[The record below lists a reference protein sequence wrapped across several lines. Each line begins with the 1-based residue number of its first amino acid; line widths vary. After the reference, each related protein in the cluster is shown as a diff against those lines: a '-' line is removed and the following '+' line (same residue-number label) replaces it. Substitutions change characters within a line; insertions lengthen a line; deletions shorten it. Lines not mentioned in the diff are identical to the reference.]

1 MSVTDASFEQ
11 SCGHIGTTAKEQWM
25 QLPSALRR
33 DLGSE
38 FCLPDPEFLYNVCL
52 DDLDRHSLV
61 SHYASD
67 AAELEFF
74 TSILKTLQVQ
84 SSAAASLCR
93 KRRAAVHPSLQ
104 WLAVCKQPRMVET
117 VVPPV
122 DSLEWLCHHSGA
134 HKRARIRVPK
144 NCPNSRA
151 DAELSSQLRWQRKLA
166 TILIDSCAP
175 ALSGATGQTGELRA
189 LRLAGNTRSSTLKK
203 HIQMWHRYSKWLH
216 AAYQLQ
222 WPTTCDMVLDFLEE
236 LAAQPCGKTVPEAFC
251 ATLQFME
258 RVAGIALEFR
268 LGKQTAVLRTVEQLS
283 AQLETGAP
291 PSRKARPQPLI
302 LILALEL
309 WVMNISEEGMCFE
322 RDYLVPLPTKNRESC
337 VQFMADYTAMC
348 ALSKELYCLLRRPV
362 FQWQQWSLTDEPLL
376 IAPSACRA
384 WTEHSERC
392 WLASVAAVLDI
403 GRERR
408 EVLGRWRVASCS
420 DEYIRTAQRVV
431 SQVQRA
437 IVGGVLNDTEWQL
450 QEIGIKDLE
459 IHLRQ
464 AGESDSLI
472 YNQLCAFD
480 LSLAGWCGPVRPI
493 AAHAAP
499 DSPKP
504 MENACNV
511 AEVSAVAVGVES
523 DEDDSGSS
531 SDSTD
536 GSLAASPDL
545 KYHLS
550 EVKVPV
556 EVQAALF
563 HKGFVD
569 LQLFAGLDESRLE
582 VRNALAVEIGLKHD
596 ECTDARQNVARLLSA
611 WESSRAQLVAED
623 KMKAESKLGQTPRI
637 VQCSEMAALRKAVE
651 ADLGKLQDDEVPA
664 KSLIATKLEQIES
677 GDLRA
682 EDLREVLCVEDTDVD
697 LFSGIIE
704 HGTGNL
710 KIKPGKA
717 SIAMPSTPEE
727 LRLRH
732 RRIGIAWLMV
742 GSKHKNQ
749 SWITPALLEAFR
761 RFSDHI
767 VGRHIAGFPIMAQG
781 VTRHP
786 AWNLVLSY
794 ELEVRK
800 RAYKQLR
807 DGKHS
812 SLQEALEDAWNS
824 AELINKHFLVPLTA
838 SADFFSTA
846 SHGEGPNRL
855 MGPARN
861 QFCQPKKSVPRFPRL
876 RSSVDT
882 DLLDGEEETAWF
894 HQAVGGCGP
903 PLNPCARHV
912 KPIGAQ
918 CFAGLQ
924 TVLDKHTDGPLVK
937 EAREA
942 VKGILRKHGAQLDLD
957 AIPERQPFHLALL
970 EEFLRLCNDPDAS
983 AYFSG
988 KDSFAAG
995 VSLGVNQKMPRTPA
1009 AIEAQFVEE
1018 AKLGAMVKMEVEE
1031 ASRIYGE
1038 NLRVA
1043 SLGAI
1048 RKADDS
1054 FRVVHDGAHGIGVNG
1069 NIKVRDQIACP
1080 SAGDLRQ
1087 VLQVL
1092 EKPTF
1097 VLTADIKRA
1106 HRLVKIKPED
1116 WGLQACRTDESSS
1129 FVWLNT
1135 VGTFGVASAA
1145 VHWSH
1150 LFSGIQRAVCYLTG
1164 TLKLFLL
1171 TYVDDLLFITQ
1182 GKAAT
1187 DAIVVALLFMVVLGV
1202 PLSWH
1207 KCKGGTQ
1214 VEWVGYYVDLEQK
1227 SVGISEKRAD
1237 WICNWVETTVAAGV
1251 VKLHDFSA
1259 VLGRLSFAMAAIE
1272 HLRPFLGPLYAWS
1285 AALENVVHARLPKAV
1300 IYILRFI
1307 EHMLKHGWR
1316 TRPVGPLQEA
1326 RRELFRADAKAEGE
1340 VICIGG
1346 WAVEDGP
1353 DTKSCRWFS
1362 ERLTRSNAPWAFLA
1376 GESFRA
1382 IASLEL
1388 FATLVSLVLFKPA
1401 CYKGSMKIS
1410 AGTDNLGN
1418 THLIARLMSTKFPL
1432 CAILMEVAAVLMD
1445 GNHDLQLEWL
1455 PRLQNQEADN
1465 LTNEIFHGFSE
1476 DRRLRFRMEEYE
1488 GLVLQAMLNL
1498 CMELYEDVRKAR
1510 DRKVSQTKRVKT
1522 GEPLRVRDPWG

>member
-309 WVMNISEEGMCFE
+309 WVMNISAARYTRAFAWAKLVKFWSSSRSDDLLGLVPQCLHFSGRGLCGLLQRTKTSGPGKKVKWLPIFVDRDASFAGVPWLETGFALWQEEGMCFE

-480 LSLAGWCGPVRPI
+480 LSLAGWCCPVRPI

-511 AEVSAVAVGVES
+511 AEVSAVAVGSTEDISPAEPVLPRGVVAAEGPNQETFRYFICITKNRRWRRLHRWDGCGTKPASCSVQVEGIDCLDGVQYDAACKHCWPRGQKPGVES

-536 GSLAASPDL
+536 GSLA
-545 KYHLS
+545 
-550 EVKVPV
+550 
-556 EVQAALF
+556 
-563 HKGFVD
+563 
-569 LQLFAGLDESRLE
+569 
-582 VRNALAVEIGLKHD
+582 
-596 ECTDARQNVARLLSA
+596 
-611 WESSRAQLVAED
+611 
-623 KMKAESKLGQTPRI
+623 
-637 VQCSEMAALRKAVE
+637 
-651 ADLGKLQDDEVPA
+651 
-664 KSLIATKLEQIES
+664 S
-677 GDLRA
+677 GD
-682 EDLREVLCVEDTDVD
+682 
-697 LFSGIIE
+697 
-704 HGTGNL
+704 
-710 KIKPGKA
+710 
-717 SIAMPSTPEE
+717 
-727 LRLRH
+727 
-732 RRIGIAWLMV
+732 
-742 GSKHKNQ
+742 
-749 SWITPALLEAFR
+749 
-761 RFSDHI
+761 
-767 VGRHIAGFPIMAQG
+767 
-781 VTRHP
+781 
-786 AWNLVLSY
+786 
-794 ELEVRK
+794 
-800 RAYKQLR
+800 
-807 DGKHS
+807 
-812 SLQEALEDAWNS
+812 
-824 AELINKHFLVPLTA
+824 
-838 SADFFSTA
+838 
-846 SHGEGPNRL
+846 
-855 MGPARN
+855 
-861 QFCQPKKSVPRFPRL
+861 
-876 RSSVDT
+876 
-882 DLLDGEEETAWF
+882 
-894 HQAVGGCGP
+894 
-903 PLNPCARHV
+903 
-912 KPIGAQ
+912 
-918 CFAGLQ
+918 
-924 TVLDKHTDGPLVK
+924 
-937 EAREA
+937 
-942 VKGILRKHGAQLDLD
+942 
-957 AIPERQPFHLALL
+957 
-970 EEFLRLCNDPDAS
+970 
-983 AYFSG
+983 
-988 KDSFAAG
+988 
-995 VSLGVNQKMPRTPA
+995 
-1009 AIEAQFVEE
+1009 
-1018 AKLGAMVKMEVEE
+1018 
-1031 ASRIYGE
+1031 
-1038 NLRVA
+1038 
-1043 SLGAI
+1043 
-1048 RKADDS
+1048 
-1054 FRVVHDGAHGIGVNG
+1054 
-1069 NIKVRDQIACP
+1069 
-1080 SAGDLRQ
+1080 
-1087 VLQVL
+1087 
-1092 EKPTF
+1092 
-1097 VLTADIKRA
+1097 
-1106 HRLVKIKPED
+1106 
-1116 WGLQACRTDESSS
+1116 
-1129 FVWLNT
+1129 
-1135 VGTFGVASAA
+1135 
-1145 VHWSH
+1145 
-1150 LFSGIQRAVCYLTG
+1150 
-1164 TLKLFLL
+1164 
-1171 TYVDDLLFITQ
+1171 
-1182 GKAAT
+1182 
-1187 DAIVVALLFMVVLGV
+1187 
-1202 PLSWH
+1202 
-1207 KCKGGTQ
+1207 
-1214 VEWVGYYVDLEQK
+1214 
-1227 SVGISEKRAD
+1227 
-1237 WICNWVETTVAAGV
+1237 
-1251 VKLHDFSA
+1251 
-1259 VLGRLSFAMAAIE
+1259 
-1272 HLRPFLGPLYAWS
+1272 
-1285 AALENVVHARLPKAV
+1285 
-1300 IYILRFI
+1300 
-1307 EHMLKHGWR
+1307 
-1316 TRPVGPLQEA
+1316 
-1326 RRELFRADAKAEGE
+1326 
-1340 VICIGG
+1340 
-1346 WAVEDGP
+1346 
-1353 DTKSCRWFS
+1353 
-1362 ERLTRSNAPWAFLA
+1362 
-1376 GESFRA
+1376 
-1382 IASLEL
+1382 
-1388 FATLVSLVLFKPA
+1388 
-1401 CYKGSMKIS
+1401 
-1410 AGTDNLGN
+1410 
-1418 THLIARLMSTKFPL
+1418 
-1432 CAILMEVAAVLMD
+1432 
-1445 GNHDLQLEWL
+1445 
-1455 PRLQNQEADN
+1455 
-1465 LTNEIFHGFSE
+1465 
-1476 DRRLRFRMEEYE
+1476 
-1488 GLVLQAMLNL
+1488 
-1498 CMELYEDVRKAR
+1498 
-1510 DRKVSQTKRVKT
+1510 
-1522 GEPLRVRDPWG
+1522 

>member
-144 NCPNSRA
+144 NCPSSRA

-309 WVMNISEEGMCFE
+309 WVMNISAARYTRAFAWAK
-322 RDYLVPLPTKNRESC
+322 L
-337 VQFMADYTAMC
+337 MADYTAMC

-480 LSLAGWCGPVRPI
+480 LSLAGWCCPVRPI

-511 AEVSAVAVGVES
+511 AEVSAVAVGSTEDISPAEPVLPRGVVAAEGPNQETFRYFICITKNRRLRRLHRWDGCGTKPASCSVQVEGIDCLDGVQYDAACKHCWPRGQKPGVES

-536 GSLAASPDL
+536 GSLA
-545 KYHLS
+545 
-550 EVKVPV
+550 
-556 EVQAALF
+556 
-563 HKGFVD
+563 
-569 LQLFAGLDESRLE
+569 
-582 VRNALAVEIGLKHD
+582 
-596 ECTDARQNVARLLSA
+596 
-611 WESSRAQLVAED
+611 
-623 KMKAESKLGQTPRI
+623 
-637 VQCSEMAALRKAVE
+637 
-651 ADLGKLQDDEVPA
+651 
-664 KSLIATKLEQIES
+664 S
-677 GDLRA
+677 GD
-682 EDLREVLCVEDTDVD
+682 
-697 LFSGIIE
+697 
-704 HGTGNL
+704 
-710 KIKPGKA
+710 
-717 SIAMPSTPEE
+717 
-727 LRLRH
+727 
-732 RRIGIAWLMV
+732 
-742 GSKHKNQ
+742 
-749 SWITPALLEAFR
+749 
-761 RFSDHI
+761 
-767 VGRHIAGFPIMAQG
+767 
-781 VTRHP
+781 
-786 AWNLVLSY
+786 
-794 ELEVRK
+794 
-800 RAYKQLR
+800 
-807 DGKHS
+807 
-812 SLQEALEDAWNS
+812 
-824 AELINKHFLVPLTA
+824 
-838 SADFFSTA
+838 
-846 SHGEGPNRL
+846 
-855 MGPARN
+855 
-861 QFCQPKKSVPRFPRL
+861 
-876 RSSVDT
+876 
-882 DLLDGEEETAWF
+882 
-894 HQAVGGCGP
+894 
-903 PLNPCARHV
+903 
-912 KPIGAQ
+912 
-918 CFAGLQ
+918 
-924 TVLDKHTDGPLVK
+924 
-937 EAREA
+937 
-942 VKGILRKHGAQLDLD
+942 
-957 AIPERQPFHLALL
+957 
-970 EEFLRLCNDPDAS
+970 
-983 AYFSG
+983 
-988 KDSFAAG
+988 
-995 VSLGVNQKMPRTPA
+995 
-1009 AIEAQFVEE
+1009 
-1018 AKLGAMVKMEVEE
+1018 
-1031 ASRIYGE
+1031 
-1038 NLRVA
+1038 
-1043 SLGAI
+1043 
-1048 RKADDS
+1048 
-1054 FRVVHDGAHGIGVNG
+1054 
-1069 NIKVRDQIACP
+1069 
-1080 SAGDLRQ
+1080 
-1087 VLQVL
+1087 
-1092 EKPTF
+1092 
-1097 VLTADIKRA
+1097 
-1106 HRLVKIKPED
+1106 
-1116 WGLQACRTDESSS
+1116 
-1129 FVWLNT
+1129 
-1135 VGTFGVASAA
+1135 
-1145 VHWSH
+1145 
-1150 LFSGIQRAVCYLTG
+1150 
-1164 TLKLFLL
+1164 
-1171 TYVDDLLFITQ
+1171 
-1182 GKAAT
+1182 
-1187 DAIVVALLFMVVLGV
+1187 
-1202 PLSWH
+1202 
-1207 KCKGGTQ
+1207 
-1214 VEWVGYYVDLEQK
+1214 
-1227 SVGISEKRAD
+1227 
-1237 WICNWVETTVAAGV
+1237 
-1251 VKLHDFSA
+1251 
-1259 VLGRLSFAMAAIE
+1259 
-1272 HLRPFLGPLYAWS
+1272 
-1285 AALENVVHARLPKAV
+1285 
-1300 IYILRFI
+1300 
-1307 EHMLKHGWR
+1307 
-1316 TRPVGPLQEA
+1316 
-1326 RRELFRADAKAEGE
+1326 
-1340 VICIGG
+1340 
-1346 WAVEDGP
+1346 
-1353 DTKSCRWFS
+1353 
-1362 ERLTRSNAPWAFLA
+1362 
-1376 GESFRA
+1376 
-1382 IASLEL
+1382 
-1388 FATLVSLVLFKPA
+1388 
-1401 CYKGSMKIS
+1401 
-1410 AGTDNLGN
+1410 
-1418 THLIARLMSTKFPL
+1418 
-1432 CAILMEVAAVLMD
+1432 
-1445 GNHDLQLEWL
+1445 
-1455 PRLQNQEADN
+1455 
-1465 LTNEIFHGFSE
+1465 
-1476 DRRLRFRMEEYE
+1476 
-1488 GLVLQAMLNL
+1488 
-1498 CMELYEDVRKAR
+1498 
-1510 DRKVSQTKRVKT
+1510 
-1522 GEPLRVRDPWG
+1522 

>member
-309 WVMNISEEGMCFE
+309 WVMNISAARYTRAFAWAK
-322 RDYLVPLPTKNRESC
+322 L
-337 VQFMADYTAMC
+337 MADYTAMC

-450 QEIGIKDLE
+450 QKIGIKDLE

-480 LSLAGWCGPVRPI
+480 LSLAGWCCPVRPI

-511 AEVSAVAVGVES
+511 AEVSAVAVGSTEDISPAEPVLPRGVVAAEGPNQETFRYFICITKNRRLRRLHRWDGCGTKPASCSVQVEGIDCLDGVQYDAACKHCWPRGQKPGVES

-536 GSLAASPDL
+536 GSLA
-545 KYHLS
+545 
-550 EVKVPV
+550 
-556 EVQAALF
+556 
-563 HKGFVD
+563 
-569 LQLFAGLDESRLE
+569 
-582 VRNALAVEIGLKHD
+582 
-596 ECTDARQNVARLLSA
+596 
-611 WESSRAQLVAED
+611 
-623 KMKAESKLGQTPRI
+623 
-637 VQCSEMAALRKAVE
+637 
-651 ADLGKLQDDEVPA
+651 
-664 KSLIATKLEQIES
+664 S
-677 GDLRA
+677 GD
-682 EDLREVLCVEDTDVD
+682 
-697 LFSGIIE
+697 
-704 HGTGNL
+704 
-710 KIKPGKA
+710 
-717 SIAMPSTPEE
+717 
-727 LRLRH
+727 
-732 RRIGIAWLMV
+732 
-742 GSKHKNQ
+742 
-749 SWITPALLEAFR
+749 
-761 RFSDHI
+761 
-767 VGRHIAGFPIMAQG
+767 
-781 VTRHP
+781 
-786 AWNLVLSY
+786 
-794 ELEVRK
+794 
-800 RAYKQLR
+800 
-807 DGKHS
+807 
-812 SLQEALEDAWNS
+812 
-824 AELINKHFLVPLTA
+824 
-838 SADFFSTA
+838 
-846 SHGEGPNRL
+846 
-855 MGPARN
+855 
-861 QFCQPKKSVPRFPRL
+861 
-876 RSSVDT
+876 
-882 DLLDGEEETAWF
+882 
-894 HQAVGGCGP
+894 
-903 PLNPCARHV
+903 
-912 KPIGAQ
+912 
-918 CFAGLQ
+918 
-924 TVLDKHTDGPLVK
+924 
-937 EAREA
+937 
-942 VKGILRKHGAQLDLD
+942 
-957 AIPERQPFHLALL
+957 
-970 EEFLRLCNDPDAS
+970 
-983 AYFSG
+983 
-988 KDSFAAG
+988 
-995 VSLGVNQKMPRTPA
+995 
-1009 AIEAQFVEE
+1009 
-1018 AKLGAMVKMEVEE
+1018 
-1031 ASRIYGE
+1031 
-1038 NLRVA
+1038 
-1043 SLGAI
+1043 
-1048 RKADDS
+1048 
-1054 FRVVHDGAHGIGVNG
+1054 
-1069 NIKVRDQIACP
+1069 
-1080 SAGDLRQ
+1080 
-1087 VLQVL
+1087 
-1092 EKPTF
+1092 
-1097 VLTADIKRA
+1097 
-1106 HRLVKIKPED
+1106 
-1116 WGLQACRTDESSS
+1116 
-1129 FVWLNT
+1129 
-1135 VGTFGVASAA
+1135 
-1145 VHWSH
+1145 
-1150 LFSGIQRAVCYLTG
+1150 
-1164 TLKLFLL
+1164 
-1171 TYVDDLLFITQ
+1171 
-1182 GKAAT
+1182 
-1187 DAIVVALLFMVVLGV
+1187 
-1202 PLSWH
+1202 
-1207 KCKGGTQ
+1207 
-1214 VEWVGYYVDLEQK
+1214 
-1227 SVGISEKRAD
+1227 
-1237 WICNWVETTVAAGV
+1237 
-1251 VKLHDFSA
+1251 
-1259 VLGRLSFAMAAIE
+1259 
-1272 HLRPFLGPLYAWS
+1272 
-1285 AALENVVHARLPKAV
+1285 
-1300 IYILRFI
+1300 
-1307 EHMLKHGWR
+1307 
-1316 TRPVGPLQEA
+1316 
-1326 RRELFRADAKAEGE
+1326 
-1340 VICIGG
+1340 
-1346 WAVEDGP
+1346 
-1353 DTKSCRWFS
+1353 
-1362 ERLTRSNAPWAFLA
+1362 
-1376 GESFRA
+1376 
-1382 IASLEL
+1382 
-1388 FATLVSLVLFKPA
+1388 
-1401 CYKGSMKIS
+1401 
-1410 AGTDNLGN
+1410 
-1418 THLIARLMSTKFPL
+1418 
-1432 CAILMEVAAVLMD
+1432 
-1445 GNHDLQLEWL
+1445 
-1455 PRLQNQEADN
+1455 
-1465 LTNEIFHGFSE
+1465 
-1476 DRRLRFRMEEYE
+1476 
-1488 GLVLQAMLNL
+1488 
-1498 CMELYEDVRKAR
+1498 
-1510 DRKVSQTKRVKT
+1510 
-1522 GEPLRVRDPWG
+1522 